1 MNGIL
6 EKIERVEWMAIIME
20 ASNCL
25 LLSTDQKRSE
35 SLWRDDPCFKFMF
48 SLKGSMHYQS
58 NRHDL
63 TISDQE
69 FIVFNPHDG
78 HRQLAVDDH
87 KFLVELDASFLK
99 EAARAVTGNDKEL
112 YFAQTPQKNPLIE
125 QWVHFV
131 QQYVMMESGN
141 DSSEIF
147 LEHSFAQL
155 SLLLA
160 KTAIGTHTPDITTE
174 PFRTFHPALF
184 QVMTALKN
192 DYQHAWTL
200 DEMAAILDISKF
212 QLAHLFKEKI
222 GVSPYSW
229 LQLYRLVRAQE
240 LLIQTN
246 RTITDIAYACGFSSI
261 GSFNQLFKRLYGFSP
276 RMFCQDASN
285 KIK

>member
-1 MNGIL
+1 
-6 EKIERVEWMAIIME
+6 MAMIVKT
-20 ASNCL
+20 SNCL
-25 LLSTDQKRSE
+25 LLSTDQKKSE

-58 NRHDL
+58 NRNDL
-63 TISDQE
+63 TIAEQE

-87 KFLVELDASFLK
+87 KFLVELDDVFLK
-99 EAARAVTGNDKEL
+99 EAARAITGNDREL
-112 YFAQTPQKNPLIE
+112 YFAQTSQKNPLIE

-131 QQYVMMESGN
+131 QQYMLLEQGGSG
-141 DSSEIF
+141 SIEMF
-147 LEHSFAQL
+147 LDHSFAQL
-155 SLLLA
+155 SLLLTKA
-160 KTAIGTHTPDITTE
+160 AIGTHIPDMAADQ
-174 PFRTFHPALF
+174 FRTVQPALF
-184 QVMTALKN
+184 QVMAALKA

-200 DEMAAILDISKF
+200 DEMAAILGISKF

-229 LQLYRLVRAQE
+229 LQLYRLVRTQE

-246 RTITDIAYACGFSSI
+246 RSITDIAYDCGFSSI
-261 GSFNQLFKRLYGFSP
+261 SSFNQLFKRLYGFSP
-276 RMFCQDASN
+276 RMFRQDASN

>member
-1 MNGIL
+1 MIL
-6 EKIERVEWMAIIME
+6 
-20 ASNCL
+20 L
-25 LLSTDQKRSE
+25 
-35 SLWRDDPCFKFMF
+35 KF
-48 SLKGSMHYQS
+48 
-58 NRHDL
+58 
-63 TISDQE
+63 
-69 FIVFNPHDG
+69 
-78 HRQLAVDDH
+78 
-87 KFLVELDASFLK
+87 
-99 EAARAVTGNDKEL
+99 
-112 YFAQTPQKNPLIE
+112 
-125 QWVHFV
+125 
-131 QQYVMMESGN
+131 
-141 DSSEIF
+141 F

-174 PFRTFHPALF
+174 PFRTVHPALF

-200 DEMAAILDISKF
+200 DEMAAILDVSKF

-261 GSFNQLFKRLYGFSP
+261 GSFNKLFKRLYGFSP

>member
-1 MNGIL
+1 
-6 EKIERVEWMAIIME
+6 MAIIME
-20 ASNCL
+20 ASECL
-25 LLSTDQKRSE
+25 LLSTDLKKSE

-48 SLKGSMHYQS
+48 SFKGSMHYQS
-58 NRHDL
+58 SRNDL
-63 TISDQE
+63 TIADQE

-87 KFLVELDASFLK
+87 KFLVELDGSFLK
-99 EAARAVTGNDKEL
+99 EAAMAITGNGREL
-112 YFAQTPQKNPLIE
+112 HFAQTPQKNPLIE

-131 QQYVMMESGN
+131 QQFVMLEMESGN
-141 DSSEIF
+141 GSSEIF

-155 SLLLA
+155 GLLLT
-160 KTAIGTHTPDITTE
+160 KTAIGTHTADMATD
-174 PFRTFHPALF
+174 PFRTVQPALV
-184 QVMTALKN
+184 QVMAALKN

-200 DEMAAILDISKF
+200 DEMAAILGISKF

-246 RTITDIAYACGFSSI
+246 RSVTDIAYTSGFSSI

-276 RMFCQDASN
+276 RMFRQCSSN
-285 KIK
+285 EVK

>member
-1 MNGIL
+1 
-6 EKIERVEWMAIIME
+6 MAIIME

-25 LLSTDQKRSE
+25 LLSTDQKKSE
-35 SLWRDDPCFKFMF
+35 ILWRDDSCFKFMF

-58 NRHDL
+58 SRNDL
-63 TISDQE
+63 TITDQE
-69 FIVFNPHDG
+69 FIVFNPHDV

-87 KFLVELDASFLK
+87 KFLVELDATFLR
-99 EAARAVTGNDKEL
+99 EAVTAITGNDREL
-112 YFAQTPQKNPLIE
+112 YFTQTPQKNPLIE

-131 QQYVMMESGN
+131 QQYMMLEKESGN
-141 DSSEIF
+141 GSSEIF

-155 SLLLA
+155 SLLLT
-160 KTAIGTHTPDITTE
+160 KTAIGTHSPDMATN
-174 PFRTFHPALF
+174 PFRTVQPALF
-184 QVMTALKN
+184 QVMAALKG

-240 LLIQTN
+240 LLMHTN
-246 RTITDIAYACGFSSI
+246 RTITEIAYDSGFSSI
-261 GSFNQLFKRLYGFSP
+261 ASFNQLFKRLYGFSP
-276 RMFCQDASN
+276 RMFRQCNSN
-285 KIK
+285 EVK